1 MTVIGAPMISRGTKG
16 MDGIAASGTTTAVII
31 NSLMTRL
38 MAIEL
43 LKYPSSRSKRKLQTG
58 QRSYI
63 LKGLRKARP
72 LPQTGQRSKSPRLRN
87 VRNLD
92 IPLLLYSF
100 LYN

>member
-58 QRSYI
+58 QRS
-63 LKGLRKARP
+63 
-72 LPQTGQRSKSPRLRN
+72 KSPRLRN

-100 LYN
+100 LYNRCVARSLYRLHKIL